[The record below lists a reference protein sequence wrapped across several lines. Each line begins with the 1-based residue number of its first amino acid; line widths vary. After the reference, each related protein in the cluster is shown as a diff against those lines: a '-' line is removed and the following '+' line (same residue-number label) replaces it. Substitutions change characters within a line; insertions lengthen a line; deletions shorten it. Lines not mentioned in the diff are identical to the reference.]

1 VAALS
6 LAACAADQAVA
17 PGAPE
22 RLDALPRT
30 LTAAEQDVL
39 TGSNGFAF
47 ALLRE
52 VGRQDAGENVFVS
65 PLSASMALGMTMNGA
80 NGPTLDE
87 IQSALG
93 LESLTLAD
101 ANASYR
107 SLISLLRSLDPSTDF
122 RIANSIW
129 YREGYPFEQ
138 SFFTTTHDYFDA
150 EVGGLDF
157 ADPGAVATI
166 NAWVDEATGRK
177 IPTIIDEIADDQVMF
192 LINAIYFDGRW
203 RSRFEPAET
212 RQAPFTLEDGTQAP
226 VDLMHQRGTLT
237 LARGAGYTA
246 LDLPYGNA
254 AFSMTVL
261 LPDPGVTVDDVASA
275 LTPESWAATLAALDT
290 VDVDLHLPKLKLSYE
305 KALIP
310 TLQALGI
317 HAAFVPGGADFTRMS
332 PAGHDLF
339 VSMVLQKTFL
349 EVDEAGTR
357 AAAATVVGIGE
368 TSAGPEPT
376 PFRVDRPFLV
386 AIRERLSGT
395 ILFLG
400 RIVTPPEG

>member
-1 VAALS
+1 
-6 LAACAADQAVA
+6 
-17 PGAPE
+17 
-22 RLDALPRT
+22 
-30 LTAAEQDVL
+30 
-39 TGSNGFAF
+39 
-47 ALLRE
+47 
-52 VGRQDAGENVFVS
+52 
-65 PLSASMALGMTMNGA
+65 
-80 NGPTLDE
+80 
-87 IQSALG
+87 
-93 LESLTLAD
+93 
-101 ANASYR
+101 
-107 SLISLLRSLDPSTDF
+107 
-122 RIANSIW
+122 
-129 YREGYPFEQ
+129 
-138 SFFTTTHDYFDA
+138 
-150 EVGGLDF
+150 VGGLDF
-157 ADPGAVATI
+157 ADPGAVSTI

-212 RQAPFTLEDGTQAP
+212 RQAPFTREDGTPAP
-226 VDLMHQRGTLT
+226 VDLMHQRGTFT

-275 LTPESWAATLAALDT
+275 LTPESWAATLASLDT

-339 VSMVLQKTFL
+339 ISMVLQKTFL

-376 PFRVDRPFLV
+376 PFRVDRPFLL